1 MNKQY
6 KNNPIVQTMM
16 FSTPY
21 AHELMLPIK
30 SILLDAKVLDVL
42 TLFDIYTELHA
53 LSVLDK
59 NDKFIGLITRYTY
72 LNLMPRALVQSLF
85 ADSSLKNL
93 LESDPDVFAAPLIA
107 DVDDHID
114 QIVMELLILDLKI
127 DILPVRNKYG
137 ILGIV
142 KLTDMTLKLLEMQN
156 AFISTVM
163 QTSARLKKEVET
175 AALLQRNFLRA
186 GTIDLQGIRG
196 LATLITCSEIG
207 GDFYDYYAVDQRWIV
222 LLVGDVSGHGVAS
235 GTIVSVVKATVNLL
249 ETDKEKEPHHILEY
263 LNRTIFTTACQSLLM
278 TLFAVCLDT
287 QTGELRYANAGHQFP
302 YIYRSTTG
310 QLDMLE
316 DAVGIPLG
324 QRESISYQQ
333 HTTNIDVG
341 DRLFIYTD
349 GIVEEECPEGECFG
363 YDRLEAVLV
372 EHIKSDFEHLRDVL
386 LERFTSHI
394 ERCDFGDDVT
404 IFHVEFY
411 QCDTSL

>member
-21 AHELMLPIK
+21 VHELMLPIK

-42 TLFDIYTELHA
+42 ILFDIYTELHA
-53 LSVLDK
+53 LSVLDN
-59 NDKFIGLITRYTY
+59 NDNFIGLITRYTY

-93 LESDPDVFAAPLIA
+93 LERDPDVFAAPLIA

-114 QIVMELLILDLKI
+114 QIVMELFSLDLKI
-127 DILPVRNKYG
+127 DILPVSNKHG

-175 AALLQRNFLRA
+175 AALLQHNFLRA
-186 GTIDLQGIRG
+186 GKIDLQGIRG

-207 GDFYDYYAVDQRWIV
+207 GDFYDYYVVDQRWVV

-249 ETDKEKEPHHILEY
+249 ESDKEKEPHHILEY
-263 LNRTIFTTACQSLLM
+263 LNHTIFKTARQSLLM
-278 TLFAVCLDT
+278 TLFAICLDT

-333 HTTNIDVG
+333 HSTEIDIG

-363 YDRLEAVLV
+363 YDRLEAVLI

-411 QCDTSL
+411 QRGTS